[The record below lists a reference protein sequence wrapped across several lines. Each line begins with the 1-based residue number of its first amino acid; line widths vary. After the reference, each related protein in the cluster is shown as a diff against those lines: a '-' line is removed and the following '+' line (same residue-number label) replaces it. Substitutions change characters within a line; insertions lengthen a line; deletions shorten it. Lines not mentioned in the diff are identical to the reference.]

1 MTNLSVGEVKYRFTR
16 IIILVCI
23 FYMGRMSTISEP
35 QVFGLVGE
43 HLAKYGSITLRDIVK
58 GTGVSVGSLYHRY
71 GSREELLACA
81 ARSGLSRQNRGA
93 ANEGER
99 AAMATPRFCRDNP
112 ERARILVCCRREEL
126 ISDTLPEP
134 LTVQIQDINTDAAKR
149 IKRFAKLQN
158 YSLEA
163 CMFGLVAFPL
173 GAVRLYLPNQK
184 IPMSVDSYVKNAYL
198 SAVRL

>member
-1 MTNLSVGEVKYRFTR
+1 
-16 IIILVCI
+16 
-23 FYMGRMSTISEP
+23 MSTISEP

-81 ARSGLSRQNRGA
+81 WIDAVTAFQDQFLLELESGA